1 MLTKKV
7 GDVLVFQHGPDY
19 DDLAFST
26 LERLECFL
34 HPGTDARI
42 EHLFKN
48 ALIGASLDVELVK
61 FLNPMFTVTAS
72 RPSNEFIH
80 QARRAQKCWIA
91 EFKKFLGRDLNGF
104 ICELSP
110 LIRQLVFSGVL
121 ILGGKHYR
129 PDQWPQQIRAPP
141 KQYDLQ
147 GKVFGRLTVVERL
160 PQGKWK
166 CRCECGNEHI
176 VRTKHLLHNKIKS
189 CGCLKAELD
198 QRKQNR
204 RHSRA
209 WVKS

>member
-1 MLTKKV
+1 MLSKKV

-26 LERLECFL
+26 LERLEFIKS
-34 HPGTDARI
+34 PGTDDKI
-42 EHLFKN
+42 EQLFKN
-48 ALIGASLDVELVK
+48 ALISASLDPNLTK
-61 FLNPMFTVTAS
+61 FLNPMFTITAS
-72 RPSNEFIH
+72 RPSELFFREAKN
-80 QARRAQKCWIA
+80 AQQSWIA
-91 EFKKFLGRDLNGF
+91 ESRRFHGREFRSYTRG
-104 ICELSP
+104 LSP
-110 LIRQLVFSGVL
+110 LVRQLALSGVL
-121 ILGGKHYR
+121 IVEGKHYR
-129 PDQWPQQIRAPP
+129 PDQWPQPIRAPP
-141 KQYDLQ
+141 KQYKLH

-160 PQGKWK
+160 PKGKWK
-166 CRCECGNEHI
+166 CRCKCGKEHI